1 MIISRL
7 TYFVSYKS
15 LKNILGDET
24 TYSNNFNEN
33 TRVKIPSLLT
43 LVRLGF
49 EYISLN
55 DKNTK
60 SAFHKQT
67 NIFLTSFH
75 SALKR
80 LNPTIKQEHYSKIL
94 TRLTELLSFDDKG
107 ESFYNALILG
117 LTNHKIEGLGAISLI
132 DWDNRDNNAFE
143 VLTELPYGG
152 DESNINKEGYLRW
165 SFRPDITILIN
176 GLPLTFVEV
185 KIPNNIQGIQAELER
200 VKRRFSDE
208 SFKRYFNLTQM
219 IVYSN
224 NTEYN
229 ETELTPIN
237 GAFYSTSYN
246 LKLKHF
252 REELSHTLPTQDIAP
267 LETNAIKQILKD
279 TNTQAILNTP
289 EFHTNTALD
298 TPTNRLLISLF
309 SHQRLMFFLRY
320 GIAFVRD
327 SHSIQKH
334 IMRYPQFFATLTIQS
349 KLHDWLKPHHETN
362 TKDLNISH
370 KRGIIW
376 HTQGSGK
383 TALSFYAL
391 RAIKDFYQAHSITTK
406 FYFIVDRLDL
416 LQQSYN
422 EFKKRGLSVK
432 AIESK
437 QDFIQELQSL
447 KCNNTEGRD
456 EMIVVNIQKFSED
469 ALSVP
474 NVYHLKVQ
482 RIFFIFFID
491 EAHRSY
497 QPAAKFFTH
506 LFNVDKEAIF
516 LALTGTPLL
525 QSAKREKSTH
535 IFGDYIH
542 KYYYDSS
549 IKDGYILRLIKE
561 DIQSSYKASLNAA
574 FETLKIEQGSLNASA
589 IYAHKNFTTPLCEY
603 IINDFATS
611 RIKLGDNTIGAMVVC
626 HSSQQAKSLYEISR
640 SLSIDSRLKAA
651 IAPPQTQTTLQMMA

>member
-1 MIISRL
+1 M
-7 TYFVSYKS
+7 
-15 LKNILGDET
+15 

-94 TRLTELLSFDDKG
+94 
-107 ESFYNALILG
+107 I
-117 LTNHKIEGLGAISLI
+117 
-132 DWDNRDNNAFE
+132 
-143 VLTELPYGG
+143 
-152 DESNINKEGYLRW
+152 
-165 SFRPDITILIN
+165 
-176 GLPLTFVEV
+176 TFVEV

-200 VKRRFSDE
+200 AKRRFSDE

-246 LKLKHF
+246 LKLNHF

-482 RIFFIFFID
+482 RIFFID

-549 IKDGYILRLIKE
+549 IKDGYTLRLIKE

-651 IAPPQTQTTLQMMA
+651 IAPPPRHKPHYK

>member
-1 MIISRL
+1 M
-7 TYFVSYKS
+7 
-15 LKNILGDET
+15 

-94 TRLTELLSFDDKG
+94 
-107 ESFYNALILG
+107 I
-117 LTNHKIEGLGAISLI
+117 
-132 DWDNRDNNAFE
+132 
-143 VLTELPYGG
+143 
-152 DESNINKEGYLRW
+152 
-165 SFRPDITILIN
+165 
-176 GLPLTFVEV
+176 TFVEV

-200 VKRRFSDE
+200 AKRRFSDE

-246 LKLKHF
+246 LKLNHF

-482 RIFFIFFID
+482 RIFFID

-549 IKDGYILRLIKE
+549 IKDGYTLRLIKE

-574 FETLKIEQGSLNASA
+574 FETLKIEQGSL
-589 IYAHKNFTTPLCEY
+589 
-603 IINDFATS
+603 
-611 RIKLGDNTIGAMVVC
+611 RIKI
-626 HSSQQAKSLYEISR
+626 SQPRFVNIS
-640 SLSIDSRLKAA
+640 
-651 IAPPQTQTTLQMMA
+651 